1 MNILRHL
8 HYRHLRSP
16 SAKGFILPFTMLIAT
31 LVLIVMLTGANILT
45 KQLFFSKIY
54 KQSQAAY
61 YAADDAINCALV
73 IDETYNQIFPGFN
86 GQDDDR
92 DIYMTGVLSDTN
104 NIRTARGIPAIPS
117 LDDITC
123 AQVHIFKN
131 EESNF
136 TISPTPYTH
145 TENGVDEYGVTS
157 TFDMRIPLAS
167 GSFRCAKVTVNKTP
181 NFRQIIAQ
189 GYATCGSSIDTVERA
204 VVNTTIVN

>member
-1 MNILRHL
+1 MNSP
-8 HYRHLRSP
+8 HYFFHRHLRIS
-16 SAKGFILPFTMLIAT
+16 SVRGFILPFTMLIAT
-31 LVLIVMLTGANILT
+31 MVLIVMLTGANILT

-61 YAADDAINCALV
+61 YAADDAINCALI

-92 DIYMTGVLSDTN
+92 EIYMTGVLSDTN
-104 NIRTARGIPAIPS
+104 NIRTARGIPTIPS

-123 AQVHIFKN
+123 AQMHIFKN

-136 TISPTPYTH
+136 TISETPYVH

-157 TFDMRIPLAS
+157 SFNVKIPLAS
-167 GSFRCAKVTVNKTP
+167 GTFRCAKVTVNKTP